1 MSNYRSTQFNLN
13 RFLKEIHLKK
23 QYLKKVQNQAYLLSE
38 LKETNY
44 KKVGLKFSNTLTKP
58 SNTVFVMYIVE
69 IFFSKKNTLFHISDC
84 SGNIKFFYSAGSFQQ
99 KGKGKTARSIVLRKF
114 YRLLISRLKFIRK
127 VPIAVHFKNADSNM
141 FWFLKKLKKKFFIAL
156 VKHFNQY
163 PYNGCRKK
171 KIRRKKF
178 KSGSLNIRRNG

>member
-1 MSNYRSTQFNLN
+1 MSDKNLPQFSLN

-23 QYLKKVQNQAYLLSE
+23 QYLKKMQSKVLLVNR
-38 LKETNY
+38 LKEINH
-44 KKVGLKFSNTLTKP
+44 KRIGSNFSKRPIKLSNTT
-58 SNTVFVMYIVE
+58 FVTYILE
-69 IFFSKKNTLFHISDC
+69 ISFSKKNTLFHISDC

-99 KGKGKTARSIVLRKF
+99 KGKGKISRSTVLRKF
-114 YRLLISRLKFIRK
+114 YKVLISKLKFLRR
-127 VPIAVHFKNADSNM
+127 VPVAVHFKNVDSNM
-141 FWFLKKLKKKFFIAL
+141 FWFLKRLKKKLFITV

-178 KSGSLNIRRNG
+178 KSGSLNI